1 METFL
6 KTPNELTEEESSQIV
21 DLFNKMPLND
31 RQMIWTDGEFK
42 KNYLKTAKSFT
53 LVREEGQIVACL
65 FTTTDNDKGTC
76 ITVFV
81 DKKYRREQ
89 IGKVLVTLCKFTE
102 KGLLFAKVKE
112 ENNASKR
119 LFESC
124 GFSERRSIYYYE
136 VNYWEE

>member
-6 KTPNELTEEESSQIV
+6 KTPNELTEEEASQIV

-31 RQMIWTDGEFK
+31 RQMIWIDGEFK
-42 KNYLKTAKSFT
+42 KNYLEDAKNFIFA
-53 LVREEGQIVACL
+53 REEGQIVACL

-81 DKKYRREQ
+81 DKKYRRQQ

-112 ENNASKR
+112 GNVASKK

-124 GFSERRSIYYYE
+124 GFSERKDYYYFE
-136 VNYWEE
+136 ANYWED

>member
-21 DLFNKMPLND
+21 DLFNRMPLND
-31 RQMIWTDGEFK
+31 RQMIWADGEFK
-42 KNYLKTAKSFT
+42 KNYLKTANNFIFSKDDDK
-53 LVREEGQIVACL
+53 IVGCL
-65 FTTTDNDKGTC
+65 FTTDKGTCTC

-81 DKKYRREQ
+81 DKHYRRQ
-89 IGKVLVTLCKFTE
+89 KIGKVLVSLCKFIE

-112 ENNASKR
+112 ENIASKK

-124 GFSERRSIYYYE
+124 GFSEKRGIITDHL
-136 VNYWEE
+136 

>member
-31 RQMIWTDGEFK
+31 RQMIWVDGEFK
-42 KNYLKTAKSFT
+42 KSYLEAAKSFI
-53 LVREEGQIVACL
+53 LAREEDRIIACL

-81 DKKYRREQ
+81 DKHYRQ
-89 IGKVLVTLCKFTE
+89 QKIGKVLVTLCKFTE
-102 KGLLFAKVKE
+102 KGLLFSKVKDG
-112 ENNASKR
+112 NVASKR

-124 GFSERRSIYYYE
+124 GFSERNGYYYYE